1 MRLPNEQRILSEAL
15 RGLRP
20 PTDSLAEAAS
30 PVPAKG
36 DYGYTGED
44 DNGFFVVYY
53 NEETG
58 AKFASP
64 DEAEEH
70 GEEMGD
76 YPLEVIRFVDSGK
89 DANYEV
95 VKVLRGEPE
104 EPEDD
109 DMEERWW
116 HDEPS
121 AQREKEKMKR
131 RKGLLYDE

>member
-1 MRLPNEQRILSEAL
+1 MRLPNEQRVLSEAM
-15 RGLRP
+15 RGL
-20 PTDSLAEAAS
+20 S
-30 PVPAKG
+30 PQDDPLTESDDPKPAKG

-44 DNGFFVVYY
+44 DAGFFVVYY

-58 AKFASP
+58 AKFSSS

-70 GEEMGD
+70 GEAMGD
-76 YPLEVIRFVDSGK
+76 YPLEVVRFTESGE
-89 DANYEV
+89 DADYEV
-95 VKVLRGEPE
+95 VKVIRGEAAVA
-104 EPEDD
+104 EDD
-109 DMEERWW
+109 MQERWW